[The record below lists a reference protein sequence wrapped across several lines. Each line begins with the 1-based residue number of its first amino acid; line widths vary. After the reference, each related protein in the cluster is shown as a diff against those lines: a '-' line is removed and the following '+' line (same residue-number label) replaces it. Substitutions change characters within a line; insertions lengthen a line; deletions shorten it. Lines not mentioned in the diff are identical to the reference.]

1 MKINKIIISFCFLL
15 LLSCGY
21 EPIYSKK
28 RINQNYNFSIS
39 EINFVNINSNNQIIK
54 NNLNNQ
60 FKIKDKQTKYVLIIK
75 TEKTR
80 TVSTKDKKGDA
91 ATYSLEVFINVKIIH
106 MKKIK
111 DDVNFRETF
120 EYKNKSNKYNLAQ
133 YERNLERHLISKL
146 SDDIILYL
154 FSLK

>member
-1 MKINKIIISFCFLL
+1 
-15 LLSCGY
+15 
-21 EPIYSKK
+21 
-28 RINQNYNFSIS
+28 
-39 EINFVNINSNNQIIK
+39 
-54 NNLNNQ
+54 
-60 FKIKDKQTKYVLIIK
+60 
-75 TEKTR
+75 
-80 TVSTKDKKGDA
+80 
-91 ATYSLEVFINVKIIH
+91 